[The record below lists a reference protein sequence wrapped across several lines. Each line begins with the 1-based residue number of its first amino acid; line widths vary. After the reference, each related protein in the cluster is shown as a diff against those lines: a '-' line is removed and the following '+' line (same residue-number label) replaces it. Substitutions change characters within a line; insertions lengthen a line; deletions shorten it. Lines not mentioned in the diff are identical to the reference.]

1 MLQCSSGQNRRL
13 FYSSFISITLSF
25 SEIFCHANLIYG
37 SAINI
42 HRLPLKT
49 REQSFFTFFF
59 FFFLIFGGGGLA
71 MCIRI
76 LLVSATVCNLKK
88 EDAIAKSVHYTMEE
102 LSCWMSK
109 HAFFMHIRKLIM
121 QILPSIQ
128 EEND

>member
-1 MLQCSSGQNRRL
+1 MQILSIVVL
-13 FYSSFISITLSF
+13 ISTVF
-25 SEIFCHANLIYG
+25 
-37 SAINI
+37 
-42 HRLPLKT
+42 LKT
-49 REQSFFTFFF
+49 REQRFVTFFF

-88 EDAIAKSVHYTMEE
+88 EDTIAKSVHYTMKE